1 MKSLF
6 GVSLNWP
13 FLIIF
18 FLLIRVF
25 FSEIG
30 WYSYFAII
38 FSIYQFVLL
47 FSAIGISIPIRY
59 LLGTFMC
66 LQFFIG
72 PSLAYSGLDSYQYFM
87 YQMQI
92 PEAVYFSYAIPAVL
106 LFILGLHLNAGDLK
120 GEIIDEEDINTYVN
134 QHPRLPYIL
143 IAIGLLNSI
152 LGSFLSADLAFIVY
166 LIGGFK
172 FVGLFL
178 LLLSKRK
185 IPFML
190 LIVIISSVVST
201 SLVEGMFHDLLT
213 WLIFLACV
221 ISIRFKFDTKIKVI
235 GFLLFFVLT
244 IVIQLLK
251 GEYRGT
257 LVTNKEDA
265 GVETFARLAQ
275 KKNEES
281 GFFNLRK
288 LAEQNVRINQG
299 FIITNVMLTVPS
311 KVPFSEGN
319 ELLLL
324 LKSAVLPRFI
334 APDKLEAGDKT
345 IFTKYSGINLKQG
358 TSMALGS
365 LGDAYLN
372 FGIYGGSLFM
382 FVLGLFY
389 SFVINIFFKNSKKY
403 PIVLLFTALVYYY
416 PIRPDCDLQTILGH
430 LIKSCFL
437 IYVIIKV
444 WSRKFLIL
452 KVQNND
458 INLPRSL
465 AQCN

>member
-1 MKSLF
+1 
-6 GVSLNWP
+6 
-13 FLIIF
+13 
-18 FLLIRVF
+18 
-25 FSEIG
+25 
-30 WYSYFAII
+30 
-38 FSIYQFVLL
+38 
-47 FSAIGISIPIRY
+47 
-59 LLGTFMC
+59 
-66 LQFFIG
+66 
-72 PSLAYSGLDSYQYFM
+72 
-87 YQMQI
+87 
-92 PEAVYFSYAIPAVL
+92 
-106 LFILGLHLNAGDLK
+106 
-120 GEIIDEEDINTYVN
+120 
-134 QHPRLPYIL
+134 
-143 IAIGLLNSI
+143 
-152 LGSFLSADLAFIVY
+152 
-166 LIGGFK
+166 
-172 FVGLFL
+172 
-178 LLLSKRK
+178 
-185 IPFML
+185 ML

-324 LKSAVLPRFI
+324 LKSAVLPRFL